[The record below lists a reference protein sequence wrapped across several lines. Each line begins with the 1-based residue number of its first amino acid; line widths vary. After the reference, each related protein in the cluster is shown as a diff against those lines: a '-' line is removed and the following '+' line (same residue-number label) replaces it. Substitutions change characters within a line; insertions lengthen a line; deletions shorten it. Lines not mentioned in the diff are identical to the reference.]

1 MTAPVNYT
9 PLYEPPEPV
18 EDWNPLAQIVQIF
31 AEDNGWP
38 YYPLAVR
45 QPLPGVV
52 FRERD
57 GNPRFMQ
64 RSVNIVRIPGPPLTE
79 IGNSFYAEIA
89 VGNQFTR
96 SWGYVALE
104 LETPAP
110 PLVLVNQR
118 LAPRSPLPS
127 LPDVTPMPFKNQ
139 DRFLL
144 YADPD
149 AFAWADWLFDDEMQT
164 LLDDGSLGF
173 HVEIAGGSLFL
184 YAPHPLAVPDP
195 AVWQRLLTLI
205 GALRAR
211 LGGRLPE
218 PRAPIASHRPALP
231 SRTSRPTRAHRS
243 RPRRTATRR
252 SLSRRRSPCART
264 RSPSLFGAPGW
275 CGPWYWPAGS
285 WREAL
290 RSSSRHCADQPRP
303 APASAVARIGAS
315 CRIRRSSAPSPLSM
329 RM

>member
-1 MTAPVNYT
+1 MTAPVDYT
-9 PLYEPPEPV
+9 PLYEPPAPV

-57 GNPRFMQ
+57 GKPRSMQ

-79 IGNSFYAEIA
+79 IGNSFYTEIA
-89 VGNQFTR
+89 VGNQFTQ
-96 SWGYVALE
+96 SWGYVALQ
-104 LETPAP
+104 LDAPAP

-127 LPDVTPMPFKNQ
+127 LPDVTPMPFKEQ

-144 YADPD
+144 YADPG
-149 AFAWADWLFDDEMQT
+149 AFAWADWLFDDEVQA
-164 LLDDGSLGF
+164 LLDDGTLGF
-173 HVEIAGGSLFL
+173 HVEIAPGSLFL

-195 AVWQRLLTLI
+195 AVWQHLI
-205 GALRAR
+205 ALISALRIR

-218 PRAPIASHRPALP
+218 PGAPIAS
-231 SRTSRPTRAHRS
+231 
-243 RPRRTATRR
+243 
-252 SLSRRRSPCART
+252 
-264 RSPSLFGAPGW
+264 
-275 CGPWYWPAGS
+275 
-285 WREAL
+285 
-290 RSSSRHCADQPRP
+290 PRP
-303 APASAVARIGAS
+303 PVPNEPPYVSAPVPPASATDKARVPQPASLPMRSNELAVNFRRTWVVWALVLAGGVVAGGAS
-315 CRIRRSSAPSPLSM
+315 IILAALR
-329 RM
+329 